1 MEGKEANITKSEQKL
16 LRLLWKEGAMSVM
29 QITGK
34 LEQDTG
40 WSKQAVISFLKR
52 MEAKG
57 LVTYERRG
65 RTRFYMPVH
74 SEETVAR
81 RERSTFLQNFYQG
94 RLGLMVSAMA
104 QENAL
109 SREDIREIGKVLEEL
124 RPEGDAEE
132 S

>member
-1 MEGKEANITKSEQKL
+1 MDGKETNITKAEQKL
-16 LRLLWKEGAMSVM
+16 LSLLWREGLMSVM

-34 LEQDTG
+34 LEQETG

-65 RTRFYMPVH
+65 RTRFYMPLQ
-74 SEETVAR
+74 SEEAMAKK
-81 RERSTFLQNFYQG
+81 ERGRFLQNFYQG

-109 SREDIREIGKVLEEL
+109 SPEDIREIRKVLEEL
-124 RPEGDAEE
+124 APDGAGEEG
-132 S
+132 